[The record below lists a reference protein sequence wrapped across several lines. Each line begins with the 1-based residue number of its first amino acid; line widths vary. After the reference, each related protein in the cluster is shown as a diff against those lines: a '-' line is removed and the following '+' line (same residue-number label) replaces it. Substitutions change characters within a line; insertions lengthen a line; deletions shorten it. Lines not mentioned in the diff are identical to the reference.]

1 MRSQRVGHVWV
12 TKHAHTQVFHHRC
25 EYVFVYLIYV
35 CVYIYVCV
43 CVCVCVCISI
53 YISHLKPVFC
63 WYQLGLFSCLG
74 YYKWC
79 CYETLELE
87 LELEFSFFPRCI
99 PRGGIAGSYG
109 NPTFSFLRS
118 LHIILYGDCTSFYSH
133 QQYRRVPLSSHSL
146 QHLLFV
152 HFWMIAMLNAKQSC
166 LLHQPPSTLSL
177 QILGG
182 TWCFC
187 LLVVFAATSQVW
199 VDLPG
204 CLLRC
209 TVCSLVWSTK
219 YFSFLLL
226 CAYAEIALPGS
237 VEFGWCQVISS
248 S

>member
-1 MRSQRVGHVWV
+1 MSLIIFFCLSYF
-12 TKHAHTQVFHHRC
+12 TKYNILCKWQYF
-25 EYVFVYLIYV
+25 FLWLSSIPL
-35 CVYIYVCV
+35 CV
-43 CVCVCVCISI
+43 CMCMHVCICHIFLSQSSVLGHLGCFHVLVIVNSVLWTLGCI
-53 YISHLKPVFC
+53 Y
-63 WYQLGLFSCLG
+63 LF
-74 YYKWC
+74 
-79 CYETLELE
+79 
-87 LELEFSFFPRCI
+87 ELEFL
-99 PRGGIAGSYG
+99 
-109 NPTFSFLRS
+109 SFLAICPAVGLLDHMETLFLVFFLRKFYTVFHSGHTS
-118 LHIILYGDCTSFYSH
+118 LRSH
-133 QQYRRVPLSSHSL
+133 QQCRRILFSSHSL